1 MYVQRL
7 KFMYGKLH
15 VVSAKENK
23 EVMAGGPVRLNWFIV
38 DNDLYWT
45 LRYIN
50 GHCVICQ
57 ETYPAKWSHGW
68 KNRTAR
74 EEKNV
79 HMQINLDI
87 HIL

>member
-23 EVMAGGPVRLNWFIV
+23 EVMAGGPVRLV
-38 DNDLYWT
+38 DNDLYGT

-50 GHCVICQ
+50 DHCVICQ
-57 ETYPAKWSHGW
+57 ETYPAK
-68 KNRTAR
+68 
-74 EEKNV
+74 
-79 HMQINLDI
+79 
-87 HIL
+87 